1 MCLRPLV
8 QEFGNLPADDVS
20 NPSRGTC
27 AFGQGKWFILDG
39 VLHLSQTPLGERVP
53 SAAKHRYTNRLFA
66 IGLKPLSGNVCL
78 RPLSGTVESPVLVYR
93 LKPLSGNVCLRP
105 RARYRFARATRIRLK
120 PLSGN
125 VCLRPHSLEAAIR
138 AATSSQTPLGERVPS
153 AQNKQSPRIVSAR
166 VSNPSRGTCAFG
178 RKSILG
184 GPSLPSRSQTPLGER
199 VPSALNWKFQPLS
212 RSSVSNPSRGTC
224 AFGQTCLA
232 LWYHPGARLKPL
244 SGNVCLRPS
253 LATSLRMTSAGSLKP
268 LSGNVCLR
276 PSCHDRSSQNVELS
290 LKPLSGNVCLRPRQ
304 GTAKRNRL
312 PVCLKPLSGNVCL
325 RPWDTFNGLLC
336 LPCVSNPSRGTCAFG
351 PQWRKSILG
360 SLSWSQTPLG
370 ERVPSALERDDFRR
384 EVIEGLKPLSGN
396 VCLRPTLGRG
406 RLRNRASVSNPSRG
420 TCAFGPLSRRRL
432 GFSGAASQTPL
443 GERVPSAGER
453 DPWRSVR
460 GVSNPS
466 RGTCAFGRA

>member
-1 MCLRPLV
+1 MCLRPQKHSWRAELTV
-8 QEFGNLPADDVS
+8 EVS

-27 AFGQGKWFILDG
+27 AFGLKL
-39 VLHLSQTPLGERVP
+39 EVP
-53 SAAKHRYTNRLFA
+53 AAVAEF
-66 IGLKPLSGNVCL
+66 GLKPLSGNVCL
-78 RPLSGTVESPVLVYR
+78 RPNMFGFMVSPWG
-93 LKPLSGNVCLRP
+93 P
-105 RARYRFARATRIRLK
+105 
-120 PLSGN
+120 
-125 VCLRPHSLEAAIR
+125 
-138 AATSSQTPLGERVPS
+138 SQTPLGERVPS
-153 AQNKQSPRIVSAR
+153 AEAIRRRRRLEAA
-166 VSNPSRGTCAFG
+166 C
-178 RKSILG
+178 
-184 GPSLPSRSQTPLGER
+184 
-199 VPSALNWKFQPLS
+199 
-212 RSSVSNPSRGTC
+212 
-224 AFGQTCLA
+224 
-232 LWYHPGARLKPL
+232 LKPL